1 MSKGKM
7 KAAWLSTPKFDE
19 STNFKEFFL
28 KDDALCNVES
38 ELAFSIFHRYT
49 CKADCKMCY
58 VQDEWLDDELFANKF
73 VPANVPPDVE
83 KRILETFSYF
93 DVVVTTDD
101 LFYIKNTYPHLYDF
115 YVRNSHLMS
124 SSSMTDMA
132 FIQQYNLMMDEL
144 DFQMIYEISFSD
156 RFLNLNDGKMSDKVL
171 ERLKVVHE
179 KSPIQKLKFILCDAV
194 EEYGVFDTAV
204 QQIVTWGEE
213 QEIYIDTHDDIM
225 QGQNKRY
232 EDVNQETNHL
242 QGADNSS
249 IYQILCEVTYLQYTS
264 MFLTISQSIA
274 ESSVP
279 FFDIM
284 RGDKFDASTFL
295 SKMVRAKLAMY
306 VYYLKKIKTSCE
318 RITGNRN
325 KYFDYF
331 TYVSENV
338 IVNDDYNFIPRFM
351 LKPFAKFYEVL
362 ANDGYIDTPHGLL
375 REGATKPVS
384 IITLSGK
391 PQLKIEHI
399 PIVST

>member
-7 KAAWLSTPKFDE
+7 KASWLSTPKFDE

-38 ELAFSIFHRYT
+38 ELAFSIFQRYT

-58 VQDEWLDDELFANKF
+58 VQDEWVDDEVFANKF
-73 VPANVPPDVE
+73 VPATIPPEVE
-83 KRILETFSYF
+83 FRILETFSYF
-93 DVVVTTDD
+93 DVVVTVDD

-132 FIQQYNLMMDEL
+132 FIQQWGLVLNEMN
-144 DFQMIYEISFSD
+144 FQMIYEISFSD
-156 RFLNLNDGKMSDKVL
+156 RFLNLKDGKMSDKVL
-171 ERLKVVHE
+171 ELLKIVHA
-179 KSPIQKLKFILCDAV
+179 KSPIQKLKFILCDAY
-194 EEYGVFDTAV
+194 EYGVFDQAV
-204 QQIVTWGEE
+204 GQIVQWGNE
-213 QEIYIDTHDDIM
+213 QGIYIDTHDDIM

-232 EDVNQETNHL
+232 DDVHQETNHL
-242 QGADNSS
+242 QAADNSA
-249 IYQILCEVTYLQYTS
+249 IYQILCEVTYMQYTS
-264 MFLTISQSIA
+264 MFLTISQSINA
-274 ESSVP
+274 NSIP
-279 FFDIM
+279 FFDTM
-284 RGDKFDASTFL
+284 SGDKFNADTFL
-295 SKMVRAKLAMY
+295 VKMVRAKLDTY

-338 IVNDDYNFIPRFM
+338 IVNSDFSFIPRFM
-351 LKPFAKFYEVL
+351 LKPFARFYERL
-362 ANDGYIDTPHGLL
+362 TEDGFVDTPYGLI
-375 REGATKPVS
+375 REGVGAPVP

-399 PIVST
+399 PIINI